1 MPSSDVRSLFDE
13 CVTDIDV
20 TYKRLGHTLGWRFL
34 SVSRSVL
41 EQPSKI
47 ALITL
52 NPAGNAIPPEHPW
65 ASCEE
70 GSSYLVESWNGLYPG
85 TSTLQ
90 TQVRK
95 MFAALHAALGM
106 NGNSDDLLEQSLI
119 SHLIPFRS
127 PRFADLHHKKESVAF
142 GQRLWTILL
151 PHVRPNLIICLGRD
165 AQREL
170 RVLIPAALGAKY
182 RASKS
187 YRTGWGE
194 YTADIDTFSGSH
206 EEVRLLFLPHLST
219 WTLFTSSK
227 CVVEMPVIIAAAIQG
242 LQGL

>member
-1 MPSSDVRSLFDE
+1 MA
-13 CVTDIDV
+13 
-20 TYKRLGHTLGWRFL
+20 RLGHTLGWRFL
-34 SVSRSVL
+34 SVSHGVL

-52 NPAGNAIPPEHPW
+52 NPAGSSIPPDHPW

-70 GSSYLVESWNGLYPG
+70 GSSYLVESWGGLDPG

-90 TQVRK
+90 VQVRC
-95 MFAALHAALGM
+95 MFAALHRSLGM

-127 PRFADLHHKKESVAF
+127 PRFAELPHKKESVAF
-142 GQRLWTILL
+142 GQGLWRKLL

-170 RVLIPAALGAKY
+170 KTLIPTALSAKH
-182 RASKS
+182 RDSNS
-187 YRTGWGE
+187 YRTGWGD
-194 YTADIDTFSGSH
+194 YTADIDTFAAAHGQ
-206 EEVRLLFLPHLST
+206 VRLLFLPHLST

-227 CVVEMPVIIAAAIQG
+227 CSVDMPVIIEAAIEG
-242 LQGL
+242 VD